1 MKKVQISG
9 IKFLIVFAMVIG
21 FTHNLSAGSCS
32 TKLFSVTIDSKL
44 SIRDVIDNLAE
55 TCGLSVIIKDDAA
68 KLRLDKKLYYVK
80 LKNSTL
86 KGFLNTILKDNDL
99 NYTLNGNKLTISYL
113 ITRTFRIHYI
123 SGQRKGTST
132 ANVTIASSSDTNGN
146 MSGAGGAGGVGGAG
160 GMNGNMRGSGGDM
173 SKTGI
178 SIETNDEFQFW
189 KTVEKEVQRILIG
202 AADGSTHYTRTG
214 NTWTGPDGKVWEYN
228 PLAPVINPEAGMV
241 TVTGTDRQV
250 NRVSQYIHT
259 LTKQIKSQVLIDIR
273 IISVSFDDSTT
284 TGVDWSQLYSLQ
296 NLTTNTF
303 ISAQKNIT
311 GYEFETGGGIT
322 GISLPGVSDTTG
334 LMDPTAPTPVQ
345 IFNINGNVDVK
356 DVVKFLSTQGDVKSV
371 SSPRVMTLNNQP
383 ALISVGKE
391 LFYKLE
397 TLGALG
403 GSATTN
409 QNTAQG
415 QQVDSVFAGILL
427 DITPEIDDNG
437 MITLKINPSVS
448 DTVAPV
454 TSQDG
459 AERTIPPDLIRRQIA
474 SVIKVKDGEHAI
486 LGGLISSQTGFK
498 DNHVPLLGDIP
509 GLGTLFKRQE
519 KINKV
524 EELVFIITPHIVK
537 NSKSVSLRDLGY
549 SKLNEK

>member
-1 MKKVQISG
+1 MKKVQRSG
-9 IKFLIVFAMVIG
+9 VKFLIVFAMLIG

-44 SIRDVIDNLAE
+44 TIGDVIDNLAD

-68 KLRLDKKLYYVK
+68 KLRMNKKLYYVK

-132 ANVTIASSSDTNGN
+132 ANVTIASSSDTNTNGSTGSTGGN
-146 MSGAGGAGGVGGAG
+146 TGT
-160 GMNGNMRGSGGDM
+160 GGDM

-189 KTVEKEVQRILIG
+189 KTVEQEVQRILIG
-202 AADGSTHYTRTG
+202 AADGSTHYTRSG
-214 NTWTGPDGKVWEYN
+214 DTWTGPDGKVWEYN
-228 PLAPVINPEAGMV
+228 PLAPIINPEAGMV
-241 TVTGTDRQV
+241 TVTGTDRQI
-250 NRVSQYIHT
+250 NRVSRYIHT

-273 IISVSFDDSTT
+273 IISVSFDDSVT

-296 NLTTNTF
+296 NLTVNSF
-303 ISAQKNIT
+303 LSAQKNIS
-311 GYEFETGGGIT
+311 GYVFENGTGIT
-322 GISLPGVSDTTG
+322 EVSLPEAGSAA
-334 LMDPTAPTPVQ
+334 APNPVQ
-345 IFNINGNVDVK
+345 ILNLNGNVEVS
-356 DVVKFLSTQGDVKSV
+356 DVVKFLSTQGDVKTV

-391 LFYKLE
+391 LFYKL
-397 TLGALG
+397 TTTSALG
-403 GSATTN
+403 GSTTTN
-409 QNTAQG
+409 TNTAEG

-448 DTVAPV
+448 DTVNPV
-454 TSQDG
+454 TSADG
-459 AERTIPPDLIRRQIA
+459 TERTIPPDLIRRQIA
-474 SVIKVKDGEHAI
+474 SVIKVKDGQHAI
-486 LGGLISSQTGFK
+486 LGGLISSQTGFE
-498 DNHVPLLGDIP
+498 DNHVPVLGDIP

-537 NSKSVSLRDLGY
+537 NSKSVSLKDLGY

>member
-1 MKKVQISG
+1 MKKVQTSG
-9 IKFLIVFAMVIG
+9 IKFLIVFAMLIG

-32 TKLFSVTIDSKL
+32 TKLFSVTIDNKL
-44 SIRDVIDNLAE
+44 SIGDVIDNLAE

-68 KLRLDKKLYYVK
+68 KLRMDKKLYYVK

-132 ANVTIASSSDTNGN
+132 ANVTIASSSDTNTNGN
-146 MSGAGGAGGVGGAG
+146 MSGTGGTSGGNT
-160 GMNGNMRGSGGDM
+160 GMNGGTGGDM

-202 AADGSTHYTRTG
+202 AADGSTHYTRSSN

-241 TVTGTDRQV
+241 TVTGTDRQI
-250 NRVSQYIHT
+250 NRVSRYIHT

-273 IISVSFDDSTT
+273 IVSVSFDDSVQ

-296 NLTTNTF
+296 NLTANTF
-303 ISAQKNIT
+303 ISAQKNIS
-311 GYEFETGGGIT
+311 GYTFENGTGIT
-322 GISLPGVSDTTG
+322 EVTLPGIDSIA
-334 LMDPTAPTPVQ
+334 APSPVQ
-345 IFNINGNVDVK
+345 ILNLNGNVDVK
-356 DVVKFLSTQGDVKSV
+356 DVVRFLSTQGDVKAV

-459 AERTIPPDLIRRQIA
+459 AERTIPPDLIRRQVA

-486 LGGLISSQTGFK
+486 LGGLISTQTGFK

-537 NSKSVSLRDLGY
+537 NAKSVSLKDLGY